1 MRILL
6 IIAAAGLVA
15 SCFVHFSTF
24 LGVNPLA
31 VGPAVFILHVLI
43 VLVVLPV
50 VVVHRKF
57 KGKGF
62 DELTRYAPSW
72 MKRMCWVF
80 FLYAFFNFFFTGLVL
95 SKGGTA
101 DVMDGRKVLE
111 NRGKII
117 KELTEEEFQRY
128 QGYDARAYSGHWM
141 FFYGLGTVVF
151 YSYLRGANSSKRIE
165 GDLEE
170 AGRASL

>member
-6 IIAAAGLVA
+6 IIAAAGLLI
-15 SCFVHFSTF
+15 SCVVHFSTF
-24 LGVNPLA
+24 LGVNPLV

-43 VLVVLPV
+43 LVVVLPV

-57 KGKGF
+57 KGK
-62 DELTRYAPSW
+62 DLDALTRYAPSW
-72 MKRMCWVF
+72 MKKMCWVF
-80 FLYAFFNFFFTGLVL
+80 FVYALFNFFFTGLVL
-95 SKGGTA
+95 SKGGSA
-101 DVMDGRKVLE
+101 DVVDGRKVLS

-128 QGYDARAYSGHWM
+128 QAYDARAYSGHWM
-141 FFYGLGTVVF
+141 CFYSLGTAAF
-151 YSYLRGANSSKRIE
+151 YSYLRGANSSKPIE

-170 AGRASL
+170 AGRESR

>member
-6 IIAAAGLVA
+6 IFAATGLVL
-15 SCFVHFSTF
+15 SCVVHFSTF

-57 KGKGF
+57 TGKSF

-72 MKRMCWVF
+72 MKRMWWVF
-80 FLYAFFNFFFTGLVL
+80 FFYAFFNFFFTGVVL
-95 SKGGTA
+95 SKGGSA
-101 DVMDGRKVLE
+101 GVMDGRKVL
-111 NRGKII
+111 
-117 KELTEEEFQRY
+117 
-128 QGYDARAYSGHWM
+128 
-141 FFYGLGTVVF
+141 
-151 YSYLRGANSSKRIE
+151 
-165 GDLEE
+165 
-170 AGRASL
+170 